1 MKKSVTQIGAALLL
15 SGLLGGAVLPASAQS
30 MSAKPV
36 AKESPKARG
45 KAPVGSAKEMEAA
58 MSKLEKRVA
67 ALERQMREMER
78 NKPERPG
85 AGRKM
90 SGAMKR

>member
-1 MKKSVTQIGAALLL
+1 MRKSVVQVGTALLVA
-15 SGLLGGAVLPASAQS
+15 GLLGGSGLPASAQGTG
-30 MSAKPV
+30 AKPT

-67 ALERQMREMER
+67 SLERKVREMER

-85 AGRKM
+85 AGMKM
-90 SGAMKR
+90 GGMTKR